1 MLTNLYS
8 ELVKSLR
15 PTDIVQGSTES
26 AAIWVLNF
34 DKIRLAFLSF
44 TFIHAFMPYSLLQS
58 IHYLNPFLCIATKS
72 SPSGSCKA
80 LTAGS
85 AWSL

>member
-15 PTDIVQGSTES
+15 PTDIVLGSTEP

-34 DKIRLAFLSF
+34 DEIRLAFLSL
-44 TFIHAFMPYSLLQS
+44 TFIHAFMSYSL
-58 IHYLNPFLCIATKS
+58 
-72 SPSGSCKA
+72 
-80 LTAGS
+80 
-85 AWSL
+85 